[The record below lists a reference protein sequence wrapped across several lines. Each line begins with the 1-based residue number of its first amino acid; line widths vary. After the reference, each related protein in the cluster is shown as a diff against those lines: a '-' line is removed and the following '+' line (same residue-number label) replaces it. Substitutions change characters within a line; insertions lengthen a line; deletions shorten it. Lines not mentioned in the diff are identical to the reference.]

1 MKERKRERIARERKT
16 ERTKDHLE
24 IYTLKFIKSVKNVCF
39 LTTAFPRLVQ
49 DLQINPHVTN
59 YPFMSRSISGGG
71 SRGRSQAIYFLA
83 KQLKGKDAYWAHH
96 QALEN
101 GGSFHFKF
109 PLKQLSFFKISIPDQ
124 DFFLIEL
131 Y

>member
-1 MKERKRERIARERKT
+1 MWQVEREEERERIARERKT

-71 SRGRSQAIYFLA
+71 SRAISGYLFFRKTA
-83 KQLKGKDAYWAHH
+83 KRQRCVLGASSGSGKWWIFS
-96 QALEN
+96 L
-101 GGSFHFKF
+101 
-109 PLKQLSFFKISIPDQ
+109 
-124 DFFLIEL
+124 
-131 Y
+131 

>member
-1 MKERKRERIARERKT
+1 
-16 ERTKDHLE
+16 
-24 IYTLKFIKSVKNVCF
+24 
-39 LTTAFPRLVQ
+39 
-49 DLQINPHVTN
+49 
-59 YPFMSRSISGGG
+59 MSRSISGGG

-109 PLKQLSFFKISIPDQ
+109 PLKQLSFFKILIPDQ
-124 DFFLIEL
+124 DFFEL
-131 Y
+131 NCINLQIGVAVHIYIKVHKV